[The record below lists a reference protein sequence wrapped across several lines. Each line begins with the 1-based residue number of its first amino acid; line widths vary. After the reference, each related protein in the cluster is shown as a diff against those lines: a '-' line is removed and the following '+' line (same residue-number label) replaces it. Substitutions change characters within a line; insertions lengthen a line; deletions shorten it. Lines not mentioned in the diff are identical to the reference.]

1 VNRVRIAAISL
12 LTLAATSLFAAEVP
26 RKAPEFVIY
35 LPQGGHKLLSEF
47 RGKVVAL
54 EFLFTTCPHC
64 LNTANL
70 MNRLSKEYGPKGFQP
85 LGVAFNPM
93 SKMLVPDFLRDS
105 GATYLIG
112 FSERDPVTAF
122 LQADPNQAMHVP
134 QLVFIDRKGM
144 IRQQS
149 LPREDVNTATEANM
163 RRMIETLLA
172 EPAAATAKPKPV
184 RTKAKANA
192 S

>member
-1 VNRVRIAAISL
+1 MNCTPIATGLAVL
-12 LTLAATSLFAAEVP
+12 LLSMSPAFAAQVP

-35 LPQGGHKLLSEF
+35 MPDGSHKLLSSY

-64 LNTANL
+64 QDTAAL
-70 MNRLSKEYGPKGFQP
+70 MNQLVKEYGAKGFQP

-93 SKMLVPDFLRDS
+93 SKMLVPDFVRDFRV
-105 GATYLIG
+105 TYPIG
-112 FSERDPVTAF
+112 FSERDPVSSF
-122 LQADPNQAMHVP
+122 LQLNPNESLHVP

-149 LPREDVNTATEANM
+149 LPRGDGQTATEANM
-163 RRMIETLLA
+163 RRMIEALLA
-172 EPAAATAKPKPV
+172 EPAGAAAKPKPAK
-184 RTKAKANA
+184 TKAKA